1 MQPTK
6 HDGFANRRE
15 PANPGQPIVDP
26 ADWTGQEMLES
37 DEWHY
42 ELNTQEIDE
51 LQAAVSPYDRDGV
64 DLMRL
69 SRADFPLPTLDQN
82 LAELRSELL
91 FGRGFGLI
99 RGLPVNAF
107 GKRGSAIAFW
117 AVGHYLGD
125 TVLSQNKHG
134 HVLGHVTDIG
144 ESRSNPTQ
152 RGPYSREEI
161 PFHVDCSDVVG
172 LLCLEVSKSGGES
185 SLVSSVTVY
194 NEMLARR
201 PDLAEVLSQPLY
213 RDRRNEVPA
222 GMAPWYRLAV
232 FHFHQGYFS
241 ASIEPTYIGSAHR
254 LDDVPEMTPKQKE
267 AMRFAQSLSEELRFD
282 TGFDRGDMQFCN
294 NHVIFHTRR
303 AFEDFDDVN
312 RKRHLLRIW
321 LKTHDGRPLPPAF
334 YERHGT
340 IETVDRPGGIVGE
353 KTVLNAPI
361 ERT

>member
-6 HDGFANRRE
+6 HDVFANRRE

-26 ADWTGQEMLES
+26 AYWTRQEMLES

-82 LAELRSELL
+82 LAELRAELL
-91 FGRGFGLI
+91 YGRGFGLI
-99 RGLPVNAF
+99 RGLPVNTF
-107 GKRGSAIAFW
+107 GKRGAAIAFW

-201 PDLAEVLSQPLY
+201 PDLAEVLSQPLH

>member
-6 HDGFANRRE
+6 HDVFANRRE

-37 DEWHY
+37 GEWHY

-201 PDLAEVLSQPLY
+201 PDLAEVLSQPLH

-254 LDDVPEMTPKQKE
+254 FDDVPEMTPKQKE
-267 AMRFAQSLSEELRFD
+267 AIRFAQSLSEELRFD

-321 LKTHDGRPLPPAF
+321 LKAHDGRPLPPAF